1 MAPSLALGRSRPFRR
16 FTEMTNPNTPPGSA
30 SPPPARTLADF
41 LPGDKYSQ
49 FLLTGKNEMFAVCRG
64 LAEHVSLISMIFN
77 GGHDMVLTTLISW
90 GENGLLL
97 DFGASEEMNQA
108 ALKAEKLFC
117 AAQLD
122 KVEIQ
127 FILRGVKR
135 VVVDGRPT
143 FHAQLPE
150 SILRLQRR
158 EYFRLLTPIV
168 TPLRCKIRCN
178 DAEGAPMSLSTQIV
192 DISVGGV
199 CLAGLPADLPLNAD
213 TRFGESGIDLPEG
226 GAVIADLQLRWMVD
240 VVNRSG
246 VPSKR
251 AGFEFLRL
259 PHAKSTLIQ
268 RYITKTERERKAR
281 ESGSV

>member
-1 MAPSLALGRSRPFRR
+1 
-16 FTEMTNPNTPPGSA
+16 MTNPNNTPGSA
-30 SPPPARTLADF
+30 SPATTRKLADF

-49 FLLTGKNEMFAVCRG
+49 YLLTGKNEMFAVCRG
-64 LAEHVSLISMIFN
+64 LSEHVSLISMIFN
-77 GGHDMVLTTLISW
+77 GGQDMVLTTLISW
-90 GENGLLL
+90 GDNGLLL

-108 ALKAEKLFC
+108 ALKADKLFC

-168 TPLRCKIRCN
+168 TPLRCKIHCS
-178 DAEGAPMSLSTQIV
+178 DAEGAPMTLSAQVV

-199 CLAGLPADLPLNAD
+199 CLAGLPTDLPLDTD
-213 TRFGESGIDLPEG
+213 TRFGDSSIDLPEG
-226 GAVIADLQLRWMVD
+226 GAVVADLKLRWLVD
-240 VVNRSG
+240 VVSRSG

-251 AGFEFLRL
+251 AGLEFLKL

-281 ESGSV
+281 ESGSA

>member
-1 MAPSLALGRSRPFRR
+1 
-16 FTEMTNPNTPPGSA
+16 MTNPATPPEA
-30 SPPPARTLADF
+30 PKPAPTRTLADF

-49 FLLTGKNEMFAVCRG
+49 YLLTGRNEMFAVCRG
-64 LAEHVSLISMIFN
+64 LADHVSLISMIFN

-90 GENGLLL
+90 GENGVLL
-97 DFGASEEMNQA
+97 DFGANAEMNQA

-117 AAQLD
+117 SAQLD

-168 TPLRCKIRCN
+168 NPLRCKIRCL
-178 DAEGAPMSLSTQIV
+178 DANGSPLSLSSQVV

-199 CLAGLPADLPLNAD
+199 CVAGLPADLPLSTETQFAD
-213 TRFGESGIDLPEG
+213 CGIDLPEG
-226 GAVIADLQLRWMVD
+226 GTVAANLQLRWLVD
-240 VVNRSG
+240 VVSRSG

-281 ESGSV
+281 DSGQI

>member
-1 MAPSLALGRSRPFRR
+1 
-16 FTEMTNPNTPPGSA
+16 MTNPAHPPETA
-30 SPPPARTLADF
+30 TRAPKRTLADF

-49 FLLTGKNEMFAVCRG
+49 YLLTGRNEMFAVCRG
-64 LAEHVSLISMIFN
+64 LADHVSLISMIFN

-117 AAQLD
+117 SAQLD

-143 FHAQLPE
+143 FHAPLPE

-168 TPLRCKIRCN
+168 NPLRCKMRCL
-178 DAEGAPMSLSTQIV
+178 DANGAPLSLSSQVV
-192 DISVGGV
+192 DISVGGA
-199 CLAGLPADLPLNAD
+199 CLAGLPADLPLDTDTQFAD
-213 TRFGESGIDLPEG
+213 CVIDLPEG
-226 GAVIADLQLRWMVD
+226 GAVVANLQLRWLAD
-240 VVNRSG
+240 VVSRSG

-281 ESGSV
+281 DSGQL

>member
-1 MAPSLALGRSRPFRR
+1 
-16 FTEMTNPNTPPGSA
+16 MTNQNTPPGSV
-30 SPPPARTLADF
+30 SPAPARTLADF

-49 FLLTGKNEMFAVCRG
+49 YLLTGRNEMFSVCRG
-64 LAEHVSLISMIFN
+64 LSEHVSLISMIFN

-90 GENGLLL
+90 GDNGLLL

-178 DAEGAPMSLSTQIV
+178 DANGDPLGLSAQVV
-192 DISVGGV
+192 DVSVGGV
-199 CLAGLPADLPLNAD
+199 CLSGLPADLPLDTD
-213 TRFGESGIDLPEG
+213 TRLAESSIDLPEG
-226 GAVIADLQLRWMVD
+226 GTIVAALQLRWHAD
-240 VVNRSG
+240 VVSRSG

-251 AGFEFLRL
+251 AGFEFIRL

-281 ESGSV
+281 ESGQI

>member
-1 MAPSLALGRSRPFRR
+1 
-16 FTEMTNPNTPPGSA
+16 MTNPPNPSGSTPTAPH
-30 SPPPARTLADF
+30 RTLADF
-41 LPGDKYSQ
+41 LPGDQYSQ
-49 FLLTGKNEMFAVCRG
+49 YLLTGKNEMFAVCRG
-64 LAEHVSLISMIFN
+64 LSDNVSLISMIFN

-90 GENGLLL
+90 GDNGLLL

-108 ALKAEKLFC
+108 ALKADKLFC
-117 AAQLD
+117 SAQLD

-127 FILRGVKR
+127 FILRGVRR

-143 FHAQLPE
+143 FHAPLPE

-168 TPLRCKIRCN
+168 NPLRCKIRCN
-178 DAEGAPMSLSTQIV
+178 DAAGSPMSLSAQLV

-199 CLAGLPADLPLNAD
+199 CLAGLPADLPLD
-213 TRFGESGIDLPEG
+213 TSTEFVDSSIDLPEG
-226 GAVIADLQLRWMVD
+226 GSIVATLRLRWLTEIVS
-240 VVNRSG
+240 RSG

-251 AGFEFLRL
+251 AGFEFIRL

-268 RYITKTERERKAR
+268 RYITKTERDRKAR
-281 ESGSV
+281 ESGQV

>member
-1 MAPSLALGRSRPFRR
+1 MNNP
-16 FTEMTNPNTPPGSA
+16 PNTPGST
-30 SPPPARTLADF
+30 PAAPVRTLADF
-41 LPGDKYSQ
+41 LPGDQFSQ
-49 FLLTGKNEMFAVCRG
+49 YLLTGKNEMFAVCRG
-64 LAEHVSLISMIFN
+64 LSENVSLISMIFN

-90 GENGLLL
+90 GENGMLL
-97 DFGASEEMNQA
+97 DFGASSEMNEA
-108 ALKAEKLFC
+108 ALKADKLFC
-117 AAQLD
+117 SAQLD

-168 TPLRCKIRCN
+168 HPLRCRFRCP
-178 DAEGAPMSLSTQIV
+178 DASGNNLSLSAQVV

-199 CLAGLPADLPLNAD
+199 CLAGLPADLPLSTD
-213 TRFGESGIDLPEG
+213 TQLSESSIDLPEG
-226 GAVIADLQLRWMVD
+226 GTISAALKLRWLTEMVS
-240 VVNRSG
+240 RSG

-251 AGFEFLRL
+251 AGFEFINL

-268 RYITKTERERKAR
+268 RYITRTERERKAR
-281 ESGSV
+281 ESGQV